1 MTPEELEQQ
10 AITFAKSNRCQ
21 QQPKSDPLH
30 HLNIDPLFI
39 KVFH

>member
-10 AITFAKSNRCQ
+10 AITFAKCQ

-30 HLNIDPLFI
+30 YLNIDPLFI